1 MAQLLPNIQAE
12 QGTNLVTLR
21 FSIYLIN
28 FYFTVK
34 VAVAAEV
41 FRKVVAVR
49 EAIAVVQRLLS
60 ILADQGKIYAN
71 PKSANF
77 IAYFWFLAIVEVAAV
92 AVQEVI
98 EVAQQLPNIQA
109 EQGMGLFN
117 ILWVS
122 QKIIKT

>member
-1 MAQLLPNIQAE
+1 MLIQKVPILSLL
-12 QGTNLVTLR
+12 
-21 FSIYLIN
+21 F
-28 FYFTVK
+28 
-34 VAVAAEV
+34 
-41 FRKVVAVR
+41 
-49 EAIAVVQRLLS
+49 
-60 ILADQGKIYAN
+60 
-71 PKSANF
+71 KS
-77 IAYFWFLAIVEVAAV
+77 LAIVEVAAV